1 MIQRE
6 YLTEYDEYL
15 HGNRYNITISTDK
28 FHVFKAIKSYAES
41 VCEKEDAPLEQSEEA
56 EQKNRKRWGEQRR
69 SRTEESQSED

>member
-15 HGNRYNITISTDK
+15 HGNRYNITISTDN

-41 VCEKEDAPLEQSEEA
+41 VCEKEDAP
-56 EQKNRKRWGEQRR
+56 KF
-69 SRTEESQSED
+69 EDASDGGDTK

>member
-15 HGNRYNITISTDK
+15 HGNMYNITISTDK

-41 VCEKEDAPLEQSEEA
+41 VCEKEDAP
-56 EQKNRKRWGEQRR
+56 K
-69 SRTEESQSED
+69 EESQSGD